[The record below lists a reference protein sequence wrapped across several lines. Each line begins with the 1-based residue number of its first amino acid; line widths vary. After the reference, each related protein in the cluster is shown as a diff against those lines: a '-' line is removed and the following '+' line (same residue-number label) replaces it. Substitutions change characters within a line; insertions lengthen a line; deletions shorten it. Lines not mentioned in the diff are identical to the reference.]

1 MSLEPV
7 YLSWR
12 HNSFRKTSFTKSIAI
27 MRRTQP
33 RESLLYNVRSWAEDI
48 PLGSLDQLQ
57 QVGGHSHPSRG
68 DADNSTS
75 IPLPASKES
84 SIRDTGLEDFR
95 RAQIDEHFALDG
107 QSQLRSNC
115 SEVTDV
121 PLPESRLDAADAL
134 SVPLPELSGLGTDR
148 ASSGAASTVNSL
160 AQLQTAR
167 IPVLQQSLQ
176 PNAAEAF
183 KVPLPGSSGLGTD
196 GPSYGSG
203 LTIDSLAQL
212 QTAKISTLEPLHRP
226 DTVEGLDVPL
236 PRSSGLGDDGCSS
249 GVASPV
255 DSLAQLQRA
264 TTSAPAERL
273 ANQPTSRRN
282 KRPTKRPTKQTYW
295 ENIKPLTQ
303 ILPHLEAIQ
312 PPNGRHQ
319 RVGRLKSIDYFN
331 DGTAPQIGISLEL
344 DAHFNQHHLVTEL
357 RKLKKVEDDVASRMV
372 VVEDLCSELI
382 GALGLAFDLDPE
394 FFAEH
399 LNRSGYSGAD
409 HEDFAPDRWKTAHL
423 RKDYTSMTWMRP
435 VYQSERM
442 AKLLQTPEAILDTR
456 KEYPDLP
463 LAMANNA
470 AVWRDAKF
478 NDKGEPDGNA
488 MKHTPLVDTNIFRR
502 SWLLSGRS
510 VSRADFRDLGG
521 EAQSDA
527 SSQSESSFTNKQ
539 KEAEFLPAAWEE
551 RVSFCYY
558 GEDTGMPIGM
568 HDSAAILSRL
578 SMFKS
583 LTCSRHNSG

>member
-1 MSLEPV
+1 
-7 YLSWR
+7 
-12 HNSFRKTSFTKSIAI
+12 

-84 SIRDTGLEDFR
+84 SIRNTGLEDFR

-121 PLPESRLDAADAL
+121 PLSESRLDAADAL
-134 SVPLPELSGLGTDR
+134 SVPLPESSGLGTDR

-167 IPVLQQSLQ
+167 TPVLQQSHQ
-176 PNAAEAF
+176 SDAVEAIN
-183 KVPLPGSSGLGTD
+183 VPLPGSSGLGTD
-196 GPSYGSG
+196 GPSYGSV

-212 QTAKISTLEPLHRP
+212 QTARISALEPLHRS
-226 DTVEGLDVPL
+226 DTAKGLDVPL
-236 PRSSGLGDDGCSS
+236 PRSSGLGDDGYSS
-249 GVASPV
+249 GVVSIV
-255 DSLAQLQRA
+255 DSLAQLQTA
-264 TTSAPAERL
+264 TTSAPAEQSADQL
-273 ANQPTSRRN
+273 
-282 KRPTKRPTKQTYW
+282 TKRRHKRRHKRSTKRSTKQPTKQTYW
-295 ENIKPLTQ
+295 ENIRPLTQ

-331 DGTAPQIGISLEL
+331 DGAAPQVGISLEL
-344 DAHFNQHHLVTEL
+344 DTHFDQRQLVREL
-357 RKLKKVEDDVASRMV
+357 RKLKKVEDNVTSRMV

-382 GALGLAFDLDPE
+382 GALGLVFGLDPE

-423 RKDYTSMTWMRP
+423 PKDYTSMTWMRP

-456 KEYPDLP
+456 KEYPELPGLP
-463 LAMANNA
+463 LVMANSA

-478 NDKGEPDGNA
+478 NDDGEPDGNA

-527 SSQSESSFTNKQ
+527 SSQSESSFSSKQ
-539 KEAEFLPAAWEE
+539 KQVEFLPAAWEE

-568 HDSAAILSRL
+568 HATITILL
-578 SMFKS
+578 SHLM
-583 LTCSRHNSG
+583 